1 MFLTFTEYSIG
12 KLFHTSSDIN
22 IFLNIMSLLCFYNSM
37 RKIINKNKRLKYERV
52 LSTSALYLFVSLI
65 LKI

>member
-37 RKIINKNKRLKYERV
+37 RKIININKQMK
-52 LSTSALYLFVSLI
+52 F
-65 LKI
+65 